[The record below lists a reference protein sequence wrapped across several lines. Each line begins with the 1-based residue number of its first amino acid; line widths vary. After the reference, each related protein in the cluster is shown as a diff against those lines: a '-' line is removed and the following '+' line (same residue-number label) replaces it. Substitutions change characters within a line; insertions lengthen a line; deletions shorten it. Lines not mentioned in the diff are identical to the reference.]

1 MKQTDELKKT
11 IEDLKSKVQNLQAQE
26 QYDDAASVAKEL
38 KDAVRDYK
46 TAKAIEDADLK
57 DFQSGGMIPAMKQ
70 SASAVD
76 EKKLV
81 NRAFNKLVFGDI
93 VKGGAQLT
101 DDETQALKQH
111 GVFDVVGTPGQVGV
125 TPSKGG
131 YLVPEEQLATL
142 REYRRQYYE
151 LKSLCN
157 VQTANST
164 SGKMP
169 TIGKET
175 GKLVQFDEL
184 TEIHQEDLD
193 FGQIS
198 YNIADYGDIIPVSN
212 QLLQDADIDLMALI
226 GQRFARKSVNTE
238 NEKILDILSK
248 LSATTIKDWKGITK
262 ALNVTL
268 DPAISAGAKI
278 LTNQDG
284 IEYLDE
290 LTDSQ
295 GRPLLTQS
303 LADPTKFVFRG
314 REIIVV
320 SNALL
325 TAKSAIPFYVG
336 SFADMLAFFQRKGV
350 EVAVSQE
357 AGFTKYATYVR
368 AVERFGVVKDDAD
381 AVVSLSISATA

>member
-1 MKQTDELKKT
+1 M
-11 IEDLKSKVQNLQAQE
+11 
-26 QYDDAASVAKEL
+26 
-38 KDAVRDYK
+38 
-46 TAKAIEDADLK
+46 
-57 DFQSGGMIPAMKQ
+57 
-70 SASAVD
+70 
-76 EKKLV
+76 
-81 NRAFNKLVFGDI
+81 
-93 VKGGAQLT
+93 
-101 DDETQALKQH
+101 
-111 GVFDVVGTPGQVGV
+111 
-125 TPSKGG
+125 
-131 YLVPEEQLATL
+131 ATL

-184 TEIHQEDLD
+184 AEINQEDLD
-193 FGQIS
+193 FGQLS

-238 NEKILDILSK
+238 NEKILGILSG

-303 LADPTKFVFRG
+303 LADQTNFMFRG

-325 TAKSAIPFYVG
+325 TATSAIPFYIG
-336 SFADMLAFFQRKGV
+336 SFSDMLAFFQRKGV

-368 AVERFGVVKDDAD
+368 AVERFGVVKDDPD
-381 AVVSLSISATA
+381 AVVSLTISTTSA

>member
-11 IEDLKSKVQNLQAQE
+11 IENLKSKVQNLQAQE
-26 QYDDAASVAKEL
+26 QYDSAAKVAKEL
-38 KDAVRDYK
+38 NDAVRDYK

-57 DFQSGGMIPAMKQ
+57 NFQAGGMVPAAKQ
-70 SASAVD
+70 SASTVD

-93 VKGGAQLT
+93 VNGGAQLT
-101 DDETQALKQH
+101 NDETQALKQH
-111 GVFDVVGTPGQVGV
+111 GVFNVVGTPGQVGA
-125 TPSKGG
+125 TPGKGG
-131 YLVPEEQLATL
+131 YLVPEEQLTTL
-142 REYRRQYYE
+142 REYRRQYSE
-151 LKSLCN
+151 LKGLCN
-157 VQTANST
+157 VQTASST

-184 TEIHQEDLD
+184 TEIRQDDLD
-193 FGQIS
+193 FGQLS
-198 YNIADYGDIIPVSN
+198 YSIADYGDIIPVSN
-212 QLLQDADIDLMALI
+212 QILQDADIDLMALI

-238 NEKILDILSK
+238 NEKILDILST
-248 LSATTIKDWKGITK
+248 LSPTTIRDWKGITK

-295 GRPLLTQS
+295 GRTLLTQS

-314 REIIVV
+314 REIVVV

-325 TAKSAIPFYVG
+325 TAKNAIPFYVG
-336 SFADMLAFFQRKGV
+336 SFADILAFFERKGV

-381 AVVSLSISATA
+381 AVVSLSVSTGA

>member
-26 QYDDAASVAKEL
+26 QYDDAATVAKEL

-46 TAKAIEDADLK
+46 TAKAIEDADL
-57 DFQSGGMIPAMKQ
+57 DSFQAGGMIPAMKQ
-70 SASAVD
+70 GTVD

-81 NRAFNKLVFGDI
+81 NRAFNKLVFGNI

-111 GVFDVVGTPGQVGV
+111 GVFDVVGTPGQVGA
-125 TPSKGG
+125 TPGKGG

-198 YNIADYGDIIPVSN
+198 YSIADYGDIIPVSN
-212 QLLQDADIDLMALI
+212 QLLQDADIDLMSPI

-238 NEKILDILSK
+238 NEKILGILSG
-248 LSATTIKDWKGITK
+248 LSATTINDWKGITK

-303 LADPTKFVFRG
+303 LADQTKFMFRG

-325 TAKSAIPFYVG
+325 TTAKSAIPFYVG

-381 AVVSLSISATA
+381 AVVSLSISTTA